1 MHVLIYILLRKP
13 YLWAKLGVFPKAHPI
28 LSPVLFGHCICCQCN
43 QSESIWNINTIKMPK
58 LTYFFKKY
66 EFKLN
71 IVFTIVYDHAVVSV
85 SYIFRLRNSHT
96 KQFFESINNFENNF
110 WFYLFGYN
118 ERIYNYSLVRVKLWV
133 LSVVSV
139 WRLVGSISTISAMS
153 FIWIWSFSE

>member
-1 MHVLIYILLRKP
+1 MEHKYHKN
-13 YLWAKLGVFPKAHPI
+13 AKI
-28 LSPVLFGHCICCQCN
+28 
-43 QSESIWNINTIKMPK
+43 NI
-58 LTYFFKKY
+58 FFKKY

-118 ERIYNYSLVRVKLWV
+118 ERIYN
-133 LSVVSV
+133 
-139 WRLVGSISTISAMS
+139 
-153 FIWIWSFSE
+153 